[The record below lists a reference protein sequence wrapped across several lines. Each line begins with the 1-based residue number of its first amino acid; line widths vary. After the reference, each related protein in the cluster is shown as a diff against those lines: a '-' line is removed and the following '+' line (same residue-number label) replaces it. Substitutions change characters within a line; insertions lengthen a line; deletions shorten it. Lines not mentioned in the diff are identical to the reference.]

1 VTDSPAAPLYR
12 NETGVAE
19 WLVAFWF
26 GMIAAAVAWFYG
38 AGWWSLIA
46 LPLCIGLTLVSMLL
60 RARPHSS

>member
-1 VTDSPAAPLYR
+1 MTDSTPAPLYR

-19 WLVAFWF
+19 WAVGMWG

-38 AGWWSLIA
+38 AGWWSFIA

-60 RARPHSS
+60 RAEPHSS